1 MHTPEIY
8 QRSYKS
14 GSTIVAQELTRN
26 NMEVAGLIVYFFA
39 LAMVFTIFAI
49 LMLFGSGVVTD
60 TQASLKSKLPG
71 LVAKSAQDS
80 LHSPTTT

>member
-1 MHTPEIY
+1 MHTPENH
-8 QRSYKS
+8 QRTYK
-14 GSTIVAQELTRN
+14 STIVAQELTRN

-60 TQASLKSKLPG
+60 TQASMGSKLPTQSA
-71 LVAKSAQDS
+71 LFALKS
-80 LHSPTTT
+80 